1 MSLAKKRLVMAVALV
16 IGLALACAASFM
28 FGARAISWQVV
39 SAWIDDQP
47 VKAIDAAVL
56 EARLARTAVALVA
69 GSGLACAG
77 AAMQAITRN
86 PLADPGLI
94 GVNAGAALAVVVF
107 TVLIGYATPASYLFS
122 AMVGAVIAAAL
133 VWGVTITASS
143 GADPITLVLAGAA
156 TSAGVASVT
165 QLFILTRGQD
175 MDSFRRWTL
184 GVVSGRS
191 WELIWP
197 AACLV
202 GAGICLLLL
211 QNRALDGLSMGDDV
225 ATGLGINLLRARSL
239 GALGAVCCCAGATAL
254 AGPLGFVGI
263 IVPHLLRGVGGPAM
277 GWVLGSSLLAGP
289 ILVIAADTV
298 GRLIWP
304 PAEVPAGVLVALIGV
319 PVLVA
324 LVRRRQVV
332 SL

>member
-1 MSLAKKRLVMAVALV
+1 MSLAKKRLLMAVALI

-277 GWVLGSSLLAGP
+277 GAGYWALAC
-289 ILVIAADTV
+289 
-298 GRLIWP
+298 
-304 PAEVPAGVLVALIGV
+304 
-319 PVLVA
+319 
-324 LVRRRQVV
+324 
-332 SL
+332 